1 LSTAAWEF
9 NEGYFAGKKALVT
22 GAAGFLGSHLVDRL
36 LAAGCRV
43 VGVDNLS
50 TGNLANLSAALKNPL
65 FSFIKADVTENLV
78 LEEDFDFIAHLAS
91 PASPVDYRRLS
102 IETMLVNALGTKNLL
117 DLALSQAKAVFLL
130 ASTSEVYGDPLVHP
144 QPESYWGNVNPI
156 GPRACYDESK
166 RFAEAL
172 TMEYHRRYGLDVR
185 IARIFNTYGPRM
197 RLDDGRVVPNFISQA
212 LRGEPLTVYGNGRQT
227 RSFVYVADEIEG
239 LLRLAAAPHAAG
251 EVVNLGNPEE
261 KSILEFAQLVAGLAG
276 VECVIEYKKLP
287 PDDPARR
294 CPDISKAQKL
304 LGWQPKTPLKEG
316 LRKTVAYFRELTL
329 QVAQSPVN
337 RLLNAHYPED

>member
-1 LSTAAWEF
+1 MSTVAWEF
-9 NEGYFAGKKALVT
+9 EPGDYFRGKKALVT
-22 GAAGFLGSHLVDRL
+22 GAAGFLGSHLVDKL

-50 TGNLANLSAALKNPL
+50 TGNLANLRAALKNPL

-78 LEEDFDFIAHLAS
+78 LEEDFDFIFHLAS

-102 IETMLVNALGTKNLL
+102 IETMLVNGLGTKNLL
-117 DLALSQAKAVFLL
+117 DLALESQAVFLL
-130 ASTSEVYGDPLVHP
+130 ASTSEVYGNPLVHP

-172 TMEYHRRYGLDVR
+172 TMEYHRRYGCDVR

-197 RLDDGRVVPNFISQA
+197 RLNDGRVVPNFISQA

-261 KSILEFAQLVAGLAG
+261 KSILEFAQLVARLVG
-276 VECVIEYKKLP
+276 VECVIEYKELP
-287 PDDPARR
+287 PDDPTRR

-304 LGWQPKTPLKEG
+304 LGWQPKTPLEEG
-316 LRKTVAYFRELTL
+316 LRATIAFFKQEL
-329 QVAQSPVN
+329 
-337 RLLNAHYPED
+337 RLPGEENKDVR